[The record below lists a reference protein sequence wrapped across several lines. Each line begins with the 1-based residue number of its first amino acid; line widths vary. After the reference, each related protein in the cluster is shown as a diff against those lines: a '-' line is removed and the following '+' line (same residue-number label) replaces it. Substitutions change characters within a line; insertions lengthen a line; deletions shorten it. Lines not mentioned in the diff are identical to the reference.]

1 MYDSILAQRD
11 RLGVKP
17 GQIYIDGKWSSGN
30 ADGTMAH
37 IHPATNQEVT
47 SIVDATVD
55 DVDRAVLAARKAYDQ
70 GPWRHMGASERKRL
84 LQPFVD
90 KLNENTEELAYLQT
104 LDNGIPINF
113 SLNTRVSA
121 RNAADIFDHY
131 MGWIDKI
138 TGQVFP
144 QYTDSANL
152 QYLTL
157 REPVGVC
164 GLIIPWNAPLMMWAM
179 KVAPALAS
187 GCTMVMKPAETASL
201 CALRMSELLEEI
213 DLPPG
218 VFNIVTGGPSV
229 GQSLVTHPGI
239 DKVSFTGSPVVGE
252 YILSQAGSNMKRTTL
267 ELGGKSA
274 ALVFPDAASVDTA
287 ARTVMGLCSTFLS
300 GQVCSTTTRA
310 VVHESVYDEFLAS
323 AQAQLEGVKYGDPF
337 DMTTTSAPIIS
348 KKQTERIMQYIQ
360 IGQDEG
366 ARLVVG
372 GDRPTEG
379 ELADG
384 NWINPTIFADV
395 DNKMKIA
402 QDEIF
407 GPVLS
412 VIPFKTDEEAIA
424 IANDSDYG
432 LSGAVYTTN
441 LGKAFRISKAMHTG
455 SVGINGY
462 SVMPNSPSGGVKRS
476 GLGREGG
483 WSTIEA
489 FTEEKTLILNL
500 DVE

>member
-1 MYDSILAQRD
+1 MESVIAQRD

-17 GQIYIDGKWSSGN
+17 GQIYVDGAWSDGSGE
-30 ADGTMAH
+30 ARIAH
-37 IHPATNQEVT
+37 IHPSINQELT
-47 SIVDATVD
+47 TIADASEA
-55 DVDRAVLAARKAYDQ
+55 DVNAAVAAARSAFDE
-70 GPWRHMGASERKRL
+70 GPWPHMGASERKRL
-84 LQPFVD
+84 LQPFVN
-90 KLNENTEELAYLQT
+90 LLHEHAEELAFLQT

-121 RNAADIFDHY
+121 KNAADIFDHY
-131 MGWIDKI
+131 CGWIDKI

-144 QYTDSANL
+144 KYTDAADL
-152 QYLTL
+152 HYLTL

-187 GCTMVMKPAETASL
+187 GCTVVMKPAETASL
-201 CALRMSELLEEI
+201 CALRLTELLQQV

-218 VFNIVTGGPSV
+218 VFNLVTGGPAV
-229 GQSLVTHPGI
+229 GQALVTHPGI
-239 DKVSFTGSPVVGE
+239 DKVSFTGSPQVGE
-252 YILSQAGSNMKRTTL
+252 FILSKAGSNMKRTTL

-274 ALVFPDAASVDTA
+274 AIVFPDAASISGA
-287 ARTVMGLCSTFLS
+287 AQTVMSLCSTFLS

-310 VVHESVYDEFLAS
+310 VVHESVYDEFIAAAQGQLA
-323 AQAQLEGVKYGDPF
+323 QVKFGDPF
-337 DMTTTSAPIIS
+337 DLETTSAPIITA
-348 KKQTERIMQYIQ
+348 KQTERIMRYIEL
-360 IGQDEG
+360 GKEEG
-366 ARLVVG
+366 ARLVAG

-379 ELADG
+379 ALAQG
-384 NWINPTIFADV
+384 NWVNPTIFADV
-395 DNKMKIA
+395 DNKMTIA
-402 QDEIF
+402 RDEIF

-412 VIPFKTDEEAIA
+412 VIPFKTDEEAAA

-432 LSGAVYTTN
+432 LSGALYTTN
-441 LGKAFRISKAMHTG
+441 LARAFRVSKAMRTG

-476 GLGREGG
+476 GIGREGG
-483 WSTIEA
+483 WATIEA

-500 DVE
+500 AVE